1 MSQGNRDQNIPA
13 LLAALL
19 ITIALAGGAYWFIGR
34 PLLRQFSGATP
45 SSPPAAG
52 NESPPAATPPQAD
65 PSLNPLDD
73 LDTSLPNPA
82 VLTIDG
88 SVTLVA
94 LVKQFQLAYTQV
106 NPDIPSTYGVPD
118 GQPNGSNAGL
128 QHLLNDEVALAFSSR
143 PLTAE
148 ERQAGLQAIPFA
160 RDALAVVI
168 GQNNSFDGS
177 LSLSQLKQIF
187 QGQLTHWSEVGGPDT
202 PIRVIN
208 RAADSGTH
216 SLFKD
221 LVLLGQDFAPDGPTF
236 TTLAQ
241 DETTPMLRALEANG
255 IGYSTVQQVVD
266 QSTVKIVP
274 IEGTLPTD
282 AEAVRQGTYPLSR
295 VVYVV
300 VPQPTSP
307 AVQEFIAM
315 ILSDQG
321 QSIVERV
328 GFLAL

>member
-13 LLAALL
+13 LIAALL
-19 ITIALAGGAYWFIGR
+19 ITIALAGGAYWFLGR
-34 PLLRQFSGATP
+34 PLLRQFSNSPAPSSTPDSTNSPTP
-45 SSPPAAG
+45 SPA
-52 NESPPAATPPQAD
+52 PQARD
-65 PSLNPLDD
+65 SLNSLDD

-106 NPDIPSTYGVPD
+106 NPNIPTTYGVPA

-128 QHLLNDEVALAFSSR
+128 QHLLNDEVVMAFSSR

-160 RDALAVVI
+160 RDALAVVV
-168 GQNNSFDGS
+168 GQTNPFNDS
-177 LSLSQLKQIF
+177 LTLSQLQQIF
-187 QGQLTHWSEVGGPDT
+187 QGQLTNWSELGGPNA

-236 TTLAQ
+236 TTLTQ
-241 DETTPMLRALEANG
+241 GMKPLQCCEPWKPMALATAPCSKWSINLPSRSCPSREPCPLMQKRYARA
-255 IGYSTVQQVVD
+255 
-266 QSTVKIVP
+266 P
-274 IEGTLPTD
+274 I
-282 AEAVRQGTYPLSR
+282 PL
-295 VVYVV
+295 
-300 VPQPTSP
+300 
-307 AVQEFIAM
+307 A
-315 ILSDQG
+315 G
-321 QSIVERV
+321 
-328 GFLAL
+328 